1 MINNTPQ
8 TEGSFIPP
16 RHSRVLLA
24 GIQQSY
30 HDAHAQPT
38 VPIDTIRAI
47 TLKLVAYCQAENWA
61 GYDPYDALNSRLFAA
76 TPFSRSRICRIAF
89 TQLLKRLP
97 INLRPLLL
105 IEKEQNP
112 KALALFLMSFLRL
125 SKLGFSGMEELIQ
138 YMIERLVALRSPGTP
153 YWCWGYSFPWQTRTI
168 LVPRGAPN
176 LVCTTFVANA
186 LLDAHEQTGESQS
199 LEMAVSAAEYLL
211 GVLYWEKGD
220 TVAGFSY
227 PLPSSR
233 SRVHN
238 ANFLGAALLC
248 RIAKATGAKKYL
260 EPALKAARYSAS
272 RQRDDGSWVYGELP
286 TQQWVDNFH
295 TGYNLCALRTIGQCA
310 ATSEFEPHVSRGFQ
324 FYRQHF
330 FREDGAPQYF
340 HDRTYPIDIHCVA
353 QSLITLLSLQDL
365 DRDIFG
371 LACAV
376 FGYAV
381 KEMGA
386 QEGYFYYQVLPLIKD
401 SNSYM
406 RWSQAWMVLA
416 LAMLLEYSHQSD
428 NGG

>member
-1 MINNTPQ
+1 ML
-8 TEGSFIPP
+8 S
-16 RHSRVLLA
+16 A
-24 GIQQSY
+24 GIQACRLNVKATSNEL
-30 HDAHAQPT
+30 HWMDRSSPT
-38 VPIDTIRAI
+38 YSPTHLRETVSKL
-47 TLKLVAYCQAENWA
+47 LKYCQDQNWA

-89 TQLLKRLP
+89 TQILKRLP
-97 INLRPLLL
+97 INLRPLLM
-105 IEKEQNP
+105 IAKEQNP
-112 KALALFLMSFLRL
+112 KALALFLMAFLKL
-125 SKLGFSGMEELIQ
+125 SKLGFSGQDELVQDMVDSLI
-138 YMIERLVALRSPGTP
+138 ALRSPDTS

-186 LLDAHEQTGESQS
+186 LLDAYEATRESQS
-199 LEMAVSAAEYLL
+199 LAMACSAAEYLL
-211 GVLYWEKGD
+211 KELYWEEGD
-220 TVAGFSY
+220 SVAGFSY
-227 PLPSSR
+227 PLPSLR
-233 SRVHN
+233 ARVHN

-248 RIAKATGAKKYL
+248 RIAKCAGDKKFL
-260 EPALKAARYSAS
+260 EPALKVTRYSAS
-272 RQRDDGSWVYGELP
+272 RQRNDGSWVYGELP

-330 FREDGAPQYF
+330 FRENGAPRYF

-406 RWSQAWMVLA
+406 RWSQAWMALA
-416 LAMLLEYSHQSD
+416 LSMLLEHCHQSQT
-428 NGG
+428 NIG